1 MLEFIGHVISPAIDG
16 LPVTAGLLSRCAD
29 CLEALDALRTP
40 TDRLDDILDEGVY
53 LWMHNSELWQAI
65 EEHGPD
71 VAARLRELA
80 SRT

>member
-1 MLEFIGHVISPAIDG
+1 MLSK
-16 LPVTAGLLSRCAD
+16 CAD
-29 CLEALDALRTP
+29 CLEALDALRAP

-53 LWMHNSELWQAI
+53 LWIHNSEVWPVI
-65 EEHGPD
+65 EEHAPD